1 MFHLAAENKFD
12 FDLCGDIYSTLL
24 DRIGLMDQKISFSIL
39 QQLQNVKAADYFRNL
54 LQKDRIKIS
63 RYQKVLGL
71 SFRTNEIILEKIKIF
86 IS

>member
-63 RYQKVLGL
+63 RYQKVLDL

>member
-54 LQKDRIKIS
+54 LQKDRIKIA
-63 RYQKVLGL
+63 RYQKVLDL